1 MPMKLLIEGIIEMRK
16 EFTEKYNQKPN
27 ILLCSIP
34 IYDELMRT
42 ISKEY
47 PYCSYGPAFGKV
59 SELLGMQIICCHV
72 FKGRYIRLEN
82 DRLEKYQDVVI
93 GVKAK
98 DEYLEEQK
106 GEEDE

>member
-16 EFTEKYNQKPN
+16 EFTEKYNRKPN

-34 IYDELMRT
+34 IYDELMKT
-42 ISKEY
+42 DKDISRK
-47 PYCSYGPAFGKV
+47 CSYGPAYGLV

-98 DEYLEEQK
+98 DEYLEE
-106 GEEDE
+106 